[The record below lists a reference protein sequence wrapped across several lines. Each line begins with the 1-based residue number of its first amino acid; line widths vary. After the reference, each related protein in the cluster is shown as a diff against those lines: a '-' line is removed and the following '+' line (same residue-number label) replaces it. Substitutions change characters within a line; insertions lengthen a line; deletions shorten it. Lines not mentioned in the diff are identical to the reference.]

1 LFVRCTEVFLGSAKE
16 QTAAMIKRNV
26 KMYLQEQAIEDI
38 LPNLKYPAGGKDEP
52 EGLAEFL
59 VKQAYRALPL
69 YGYTEDILRWET
81 VDESLSTYAMI
92 LNQEAN
98 DEDFEEPPADEMLSP
113 EILPDETKTEVQE
126 SVVETMAPSA
136 SGISYSL
143 EQLAD
148 FDFLLSTFY
157 TVDASTAVSSEVL
170 NAKRFLE
177 KNMTIDTGID
187 GPKILIYHTHSQE
200 GFLDSVPEDLN
211 TGIVGVGAYLAQILE
226 ETYGYEVL
234 HVTDVFDMVNGKED
248 RNNAYTLAGARIS
261 ELLSD
266 NPSIQVVIDL
276 HRDGVEE
283 DTRLVT
289 DINGKETARI
299 MFFNGLSYSKKNG
312 AISYLPNP
320 YIEDNL
326 ALAFQLQLKAAE
338 YFPGVTRKIYLKTY
352 RYNMHLCPKTV
363 LVECGAQTN
372 TLEEAKNAMEP
383 LASVLHMVLGRNE

>member
-1 LFVRCTEVFLGSAKE
+1 
-16 QTAAMIKRNV
+16 
-26 KMYLQEQAIEDI
+26 MYLQEQAIEDI

-234 HVTDVFDMVNGKED
+234 HVTEVFDMVNGKED

-266 NPSIQVVIDL
+266 NPSVQVVIDL

>member
-1 LFVRCTEVFLGSAKE
+1 MFVRSTEVFLGSTKE

-26 KMYLQEQAIEDI
+26 KAYLQEQAVEDI
-38 LPNLKYPAGGKDEP
+38 LPNLRYTAGGSEKEA
-52 EGLAEFL
+52 GLAEIL
-59 VKQAYRALPL
+59 VKQAYRAIPL
-69 YGYTEDILRWET
+69 YGYVEDILRWER

-92 LNQEAN
+92 LEQEAN
-98 DEDFEEPPADEMLSP
+98 DENFEEEPEEIIPPEEPEETVSEEAVETTAPPASGVQYSP
-113 EILPDETKTEVQE
+113 
-126 SVVETMAPSA
+126 
-136 SGISYSL
+136 

-148 FDFLLSTFY
+148 FNFLLSTFY
-157 TVDASTAVSSEVL
+157 TVDASTAVSGEVL

-177 KNMTIDTGID
+177 KDMTIDSEGE
-187 GPKILIYHTHSQE
+187 GPEILIYHTHSQE
-200 GFLDSVPEDLN
+200 GFLDSVPGDID
-211 TGIVGVGAYLAQILE
+211 TGIVGVGAHLARILQ

-234 HVTDVFDMVNGKED
+234 HVTNIFDVVDGKED
-248 RNNAYTLAGARIS
+248 RNNAYTLAGAHVSR
-261 ELLSD
+261 LLSEH
-266 NPSIQVVIDL
+266 PSVQVVIDL

-283 DTRLVT
+283 GTRLVT
-289 DINGKETARI
+289 DINGKKTARI

-338 YFPGVTRKIYLKTY
+338 YFPGITRKIYLKTY

-372 TLEEAKNAMEP
+372 TLEEARNAMEP
-383 LASVLHMVLGRNE
+383 LAAVLHMVLGRQ

>member
-1 LFVRCTEVFLGSAKE
+1 MFVRSTEVFLGSTKE

-26 KMYLQEQAIEDI
+26 KAYLQEQAVEDI
-38 LPNLKYPAGGKDEP
+38 LPNLRYTAGGSEKGA
-52 EGLAEFL
+52 GLAEIL
-59 VKQAYRALPL
+59 VKQAYRAIPL
-69 YGYTEDILRWET
+69 YGYVEDILRWER

-92 LNQEAN
+92 LEQEAN
-98 DEDFEEPPADEMLSP
+98 DENFEEQPEEIIPPEEP
-113 EILPDETKTEVQE
+113 EETVPEE
-126 SVVETMAPSA
+126 VVETTAPPA
-136 SGISYSL
+136 AGVQYSP

-148 FDFLLSTFY
+148 FNFLLSTFY
-157 TVDASTAVSSEVL
+157 TVDASTAVSGEVI

-177 KNMTIDTGID
+177 KDMTIDSEVE
-187 GPKILIYHTHSQE
+187 GPEILIYHTHSQE
-200 GFLDSVPEDLN
+200 GFLDSVPGDID
-211 TGIVGVGAYLAQILE
+211 TGIVGVGAHLARILQ

-234 HVTDVFDMVNGKED
+234 HVTNIFDVVDGKED
-248 RNNAYTLAGARIS
+248 RNNAYTLAGAHVSR
-261 ELLSD
+261 LLSEH
-266 NPSIQVVIDL
+266 PSVQVVIDL

-283 DTRLVT
+283 GTRLVT
-289 DINGKETARI
+289 DINGKKTARI

-338 YFPGVTRKIYLKTY
+338 YFPGITRKIYLKTY

-372 TLEEAKNAMEP
+372 TMEEARNAMEP
-383 LASVLHMVLGRNE
+383 LAAVLHMVLGRQ